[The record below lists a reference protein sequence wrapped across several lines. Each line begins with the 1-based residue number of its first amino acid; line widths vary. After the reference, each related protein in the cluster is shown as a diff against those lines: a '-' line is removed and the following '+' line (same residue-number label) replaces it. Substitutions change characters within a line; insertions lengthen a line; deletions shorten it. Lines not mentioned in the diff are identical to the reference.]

1 MIIPG
6 TTHALPLATLRR
18 ERMLPTAG
26 YVTVDEGL
34 RVESTTVVA
43 KAAAA
48 GKHFIYDLARR
59 FGVKPEDV
67 NRYVKAKPNTELKKG
82 EVLALK
88 AGMLGSHKVTAPAR
102 GKVVTVEGGRL
113 LFESLGHVV
122 EVLAGFGGQVIS
134 VTPELGITIET
145 TASLVQGVWGSGK
158 EEIGLLKMLSNDR
171 GGLIDISS
179 LDASCSGTILIGGLA
194 DDAVL
199 RAAQKAQVK
208 GLIVGGIP
216 SASIPV
222 ARAMSYPVV
231 VTEGFGKRPM
241 AEPLWTLLASQNG
254 REAFLDARP
263 ADRWTGHRP
272 EIIIPLPTPYT
283 PPPQPSEGQKLSVG
297 RKVRVLRVPYPGVVG
312 VIRAIPDRPHT
323 FLSGIQGMGAYLE
336 ADGGTIFVPLENLEV
351 LE

>member
-26 YVTVDEGL
+26 YVIVDEGV
-34 RVESTTVVA
+34 RVEATTVIA
-43 KAAAA
+43 KAIAP
-48 GKHFIYDLARR
+48 GKHFIYDLSRR
-59 FGVKPEDV
+59 FGVKPEEVDH
-67 NRYVKAKPNTELKKG
+67 YIKAKPNTEVEKG
-82 EVLALK
+82 KVLALK
-88 AGMLGSHKVTAPAR
+88 AGMFGGNKVTAPAR

-122 EVLAGFGGQVIS
+122 EVRAGFGGQVIS
-134 VTPELGITIET
+134 VTPELGITIEA

-158 EEIGLLKMLSNDR
+158 EEIGLLKMISDDR
-171 GGLIDISS
+171 GGLIDVTL
-179 LDASCSGTILIGGLA
+179 LDASCTDSILVGGLA

-199 RAAQKAQVK
+199 RAAQKARVK
-208 GLIVGGIP
+208 GLVVGGIP

-222 ARAMSYPVV
+222 ARSMSYPIV

-241 AEPLWTLLASQNG
+241 AEPLWTLLASQDG
-254 REAFLDARP
+254 REVFLDARP

-283 PPPQPSEGQKLSVG
+283 PPPQPAEGQKLSVG

-312 VIRAIPDRPHT
+312 VIRSIPDRPYT

-336 ADGGTIFVPLENLEV
+336 ADGATIFVPLENLEV